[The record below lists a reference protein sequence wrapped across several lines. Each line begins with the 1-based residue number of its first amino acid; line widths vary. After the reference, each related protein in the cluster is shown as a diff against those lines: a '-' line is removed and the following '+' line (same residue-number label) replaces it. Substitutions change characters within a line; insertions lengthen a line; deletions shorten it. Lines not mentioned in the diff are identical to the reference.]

1 MVPVADCRLPQL
13 ATSLERQ
20 LRVEQTRQV
29 ELSGQLAAAAELQ
42 QRQLDELRHTRDTL
56 EAEKLQAE
64 SALALLRETSKTQLT
79 EKERVGTEHGTDR
92 CLVCPARSTPSGYLA
107 HLSVAYRSYDA
118 VYSYD
123 PLIPTH
129 M

>member
-56 EAEKLQAE
+56 EAEKTAGRERPGAAQGDLQDA
-64 SALALLRETSKTQLT
+64 ADRE
-79 EKERVGTEHGTDR
+79 GTG
-92 CLVCPARSTPSGYLA
+92 GYRA
-107 HLSVAYRSYDA
+107 WN
-118 VYSYD
+118 
-123 PLIPTH
+123 
-129 M
+129 